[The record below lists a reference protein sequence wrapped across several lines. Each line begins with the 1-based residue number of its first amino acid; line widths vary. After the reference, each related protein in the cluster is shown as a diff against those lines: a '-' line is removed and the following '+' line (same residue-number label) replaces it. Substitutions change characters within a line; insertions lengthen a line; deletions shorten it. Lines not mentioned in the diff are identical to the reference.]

1 MTPPAEQM
9 SAPVT
14 GQGAASSYVDRRA
27 WLQRYFDRTA
37 ADAWAALT
45 SDAPVSG
52 VRQKV
57 RQGRAQMAELL
68 LGWLPSNL
76 TGRRVLDAGCG
87 TGLLAVEL
95 ARRGADVCAID
106 LSPTL
111 VDLAKQRLG
120 DSQLRGRIDFRAG
133 DMLDDA
139 LGSFDHVVA
148 MDSLIHY
155 DAPDIAGS
163 LGRLA
168 ARTRTSMVVTFAPRT
183 PVLATMHAL
192 GGLFPRRDRAP
203 RIVPVA
209 PATLQRQIRSSAACA
224 DWVWQ
229 RSQRVATGF
238 YVSQGLELVR
248 GGAKG

>member
-1 MTPPAEQM
+1 METSVESSGTAGV
-9 SAPVT
+9 APVGT
-14 GQGAASSYVDRRA
+14 ASYVDRRA

-37 ADAWAALT
+37 ADAWAKLT

-57 RQGRAQMAELL
+57 RMGRAQMAELL

-111 VDLAKQRLG
+111 VELAKQRLG
-120 DSQLRGRIDFRAG
+120 DSQLRGRIDFRSG
-133 DMLDDA
+133 DMLDEA
-139 LGSFDHVVA
+139 LGTFDHVVA

-155 DAPDIAGS
+155 DAHDIAGA

-168 ARTRTSMVVTFAPRT
+168 DRTRSSMVVTFAPRT

-209 PATLQRQIRSSAACA
+209 PGTLQRQIRSHAACS
-224 DWVWQ
+224 DWAWQ
-229 RSQRVATGF
+229 RTQRVATGF

-248 GGAKG
+248 GGATQ